1 MITKVKKTCRV
12 CGKGGTVLRSG
23 FCVPSCEDAAALLP
37 KVPKVANGA
46 YAPDT
51 DQWSMFLRLLSE
63 RGPFSEVS
71 GEKLITDT
79 THKFF
84 VNQFSHT
91 LPKGTYPELK
101 MDERNIVLM
110 TKREHDLWTDSKD
123 TIRNQPQWQQV
134 FVMELV
140 LQREA
145 NERYKMKMPRP

>member
-1 MITKVKKTCRV
+1 MITKVKKVCRV

-23 FCVPSCEDAAALLP
+23 FCVPSCDDAEVVLP
-37 KVPKVANGA
+37 KVAKVANGTE
-46 YAPDT
+46 APDK

-63 RGPFSEVS
+63 RGPFSEVG

-79 THKFF
+79 KHKFF

-101 MDERNIVLM
+101 LDERNIVLM
-110 TKREHDLWTDSKD
+110 TKREHDLWTDHKD
-123 TIRNQPQWQQV
+123 TLRSQPKWQQV
-134 FVMELV
+134 FVMELL

-145 NERYKMKMPRP
+145 NARYKIEKPVV